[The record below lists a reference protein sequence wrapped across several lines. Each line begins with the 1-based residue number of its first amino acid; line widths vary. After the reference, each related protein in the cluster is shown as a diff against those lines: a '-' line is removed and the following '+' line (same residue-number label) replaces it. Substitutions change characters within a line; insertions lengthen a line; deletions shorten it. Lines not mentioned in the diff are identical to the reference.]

1 MKYIELTT
9 EDQSNNQAD
18 NRSFMEK
25 FIQLFNNTM
34 QAK

>member
-9 EDQSNNQAD
+9 EDQSNNQPD
-18 NRSFMEK
+18 NRSFMDK
-25 FIQLFNNTM
+25 IIQLFNNTM